1 MKGSKSAVT
10 KKSKNCIF
18 FFCFLVLQPANF
30 CWWARGWRGLQL
42 LRSDVEDIT
51 IWLKV
56 KCTNLAKDPEPMLTT
71 VRQPDRDLQ
80 QVTKAVVRLQPQ
92 FMFLKQ
98 NHCLFRL
105 VFNIALWSY
114 LKTKRNIVC
123 VLIRKGICGSVASDL
138 HC

>member
-1 MKGSKSAVT
+1 MTETTLALCKP
-10 KKSKNCIF
+10 
-18 FFCFLVLQPANF
+18 LHRQHAN
-30 CWWARGWRGLQL
+30 
-42 LRSDVEDIT
+42 
-51 IWLKV
+51 
-56 KCTNLAKDPEPMLTT
+56 TNLAKDPEPMLIP
-71 VRQPDRDLQ
+71 VKQPDRDLQ

-105 VFNIALWSY
+105 VFNIVLWSY

-123 VLIRKGICGSVASDL
+123 VLIRIGICGASDL